1 VVESI
6 PTTLLVAQAQTTCPL
21 LPYLNKRIQIR
32 ISHATIQ
39 IYTDYDEFTHGDFG
53 SLVMGDFVGEYDGSP
68 VGDNVGFNVGFS
80 VGDNDGET
88 VGNAVGSRDDGN
100 KVGAVVGISV
110 GIMVGVIVGISV
122 IMDSNGAIVGL
133 DGLSS
138 GEPVGK
144 NVGCPVSTL
153 GSSVF

>member
-1 VVESI
+1 
-6 PTTLLVAQAQTTCPL
+6 L

-32 ISHATIQ
+32 IRHATIQ
-39 IYTDYDEFTHGDFG
+39 IYTDFDEFTHGDFG
-53 SLVMGDFVGEYDGSP
+53 SLVMGDFVGEY
-68 VGDNVGFNVGFS
+68 VGESVGESVGEIVGES
-80 VGDNDGET
+80 VGDNDGDT
-88 VGNAVGSRDDGN
+88 VGNAVGSRDVGS
-100 KVGAVVGISV
+100 KVGDVVGISV

-122 IMDSNGAIVGL
+122 IVDSNGAIVGL